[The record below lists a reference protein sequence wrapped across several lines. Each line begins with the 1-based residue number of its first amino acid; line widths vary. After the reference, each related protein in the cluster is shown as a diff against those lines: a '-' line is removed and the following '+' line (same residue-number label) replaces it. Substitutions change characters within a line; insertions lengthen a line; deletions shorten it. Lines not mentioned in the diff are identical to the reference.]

1 MVFFPYPC
9 LEIKDHN
16 SAASYKIFMPFL
28 DIICMEKDQDSPSD
42 QPNSQPNK
50 NFISRL
56 LDIIGLTRTPDTTED
71 LEMEI
76 QELLEEGEEQ
86 GLITSQEGKMI
97 NSIFEFRD
105 TLIHEIMTPRPEM
118 VCADV
123 DMGIASVLKLII
135 REGFT
140 RIPVY
145 AESPDNII
153 GILNAKDLLVCVD
166 GPQDC
171 PDIRELIKPP
181 YFVPETMRIVELLR
195 AFQAKKNHMAIVTD
209 EFGGVR
215 GLITLEDVLEEIVGE
230 IDDEYDKDEPQ
241 WRALADGGL
250 MIYAKED
257 IEEVESYFNVKL
269 PDGPYESVGGFI
281 IHQLKHLPV
290 AGETVE
296 TDALAFKVVTA
307 TKRHIKT
314 VKIHKK

>member
-1 MVFFPYPC
+1 
-9 LEIKDHN
+9 
-16 SAASYKIFMPFL
+16 
-28 DIICMEKDQDSPSD
+28 MEKDQDSSSD
-42 QPNSQPNK
+42 QPDSQPSK
-50 NFISRL
+50 NFIIRL
-56 LDIIGLTRTPDTTED
+56 LDILGLSRAPDTTED

-76 QELLEEGEEQ
+76 QELLDEGEEQ
-86 GLITSQEGKMI
+86 GLITRQEGQMI

-105 TLIHEIMTPRPEM
+105 TLIHEIMTPRTEI

-123 DMGIASVLKLII
+123 QMGIPEVLKLIT

-145 AESPDNII
+145 SESLDNII

-166 GPQDC
+166 NPESC
-171 PDIRELIKPP
+171 PDIKKLTKQP
-181 YFVPETMRIVELLR
+181 YVVPETMRIVDLLR

-241 WRALADGGL
+241 WRALQDGSL

-257 IEEVESYFNVKL
+257 IEEVESFFNMEL
-269 PDGPYESVGGFI
+269 PEGPYESVGGFI
-281 IHQLKHLPV
+281 IHQLGHLPKP
-290 AGETVE
+290 GETVE
-296 TDALAFKVVTA
+296 LDSLLFKVVTA

-314 VKIHKK
+314 VKIQRK

>member
-1 MVFFPYPC
+1 
-9 LEIKDHN
+9 
-16 SAASYKIFMPFL
+16 
-28 DIICMEKDQDSPSD
+28 MEKDQDSSSDLPDPQPS
-42 QPNSQPNK
+42 K
-50 NFISRL
+50 NILIRL
-56 LDIIGLTRTPDTTED
+56 LDILGLSRSPDTTED

-86 GLITSQEGKMI
+86 GLITHQEGQMI

-123 DMGIASVLKLII
+123 KIGIPEVLKLIT

-145 AESPDNII
+145 SESQDNIV

-166 GPQDC
+166 APETC
-171 PDIRELIKPP
+171 PDIKKLIKPP
-181 YFVPETMRIVELLR
+181 YFVPETMRIVDLLR

-230 IDDEYDKDEPQ
+230 IDDEYDKEEPQ
-241 WRALADGGL
+241 WRALQDGSL

-257 IEEVESYFNVKL
+257 VEEVESFFGVKL

-281 IHQLKHLPV
+281 IHQLGHLPK
-290 AGETVE
+290 AGELVE
-296 TDALAFKVVTA
+296 LDTLTFKVVSA

-314 VKIHKK
+314 VKIQR

>member
-1 MVFFPYPC
+1 
-9 LEIKDHN
+9 
-16 SAASYKIFMPFL
+16 
-28 DIICMEKDQDSPSD
+28 MEKDQDSSSDLSDPQPS
-42 QPNSQPNK
+42 K
-50 NFISRL
+50 NILIRL
-56 LDIIGLTRTPDTTED
+56 LDILGLSRSPDTTED

-86 GLITSQEGKMI
+86 GLITHQEGQMI
-97 NSIFEFRD
+97 SSIFEFRD

-123 DMGIASVLKLII
+123 KIGVPEVLKLITK
-135 REGFT
+135 EGFT

-145 AESPDNII
+145 SESQDNII

-166 GPQDC
+166 APETC
-171 PDIRELIKPP
+171 PDIRKLIKPP
-181 YFVPETMRIVELLR
+181 YFVPETMRIVDLLK

-230 IDDEYDKDEPQ
+230 IDDEYDKEEPQ
-241 WRALADGGL
+241 WRALQDGSL

-257 IEEVESYFNVKL
+257 VEDVESFFGAKL
-269 PDGPYESVGGFI
+269 PEGPYESVGGFI
-281 IHQLKHLPV
+281 IHQLGHLPK
-290 AGETVE
+290 AGEIVE
-296 TDALAFKVVTA
+296 LDTLTFKVVSA

-314 VKIHKK
+314 VKIQRK

>member
-1 MVFFPYPC
+1 
-9 LEIKDHN
+9 
-16 SAASYKIFMPFL
+16 
-28 DIICMEKDQDSPSD
+28 MEKDQDSSSD
-42 QPNSQPNK
+42 QPDSQSSK

-56 LDIIGLTRTPDTTED
+56 LDVLGLSRAPDTTED

-76 QELLEEGEEQ
+76 QELLDEGEEQ
-86 GLITSQEGKMI
+86 GLITRQEGQMI

-105 TLIHEIMTPRPEM
+105 TLIHEIMTPRTEI

-123 DMGIASVLKLII
+123 EMGIPEVLKLIT

-145 AESPDNII
+145 SESLDNII

-166 GPQDC
+166 DPGAC
-171 PDIRELIKPP
+171 PDIKKLTKQP
-181 YFVPETMRIVELLR
+181 YFVPETMRIVDLLR
-195 AFQAKKNHMAIVTD
+195 AFQAKKNHMGIVTD

-241 WRALADGGL
+241 WRVLQDGSL

-257 IEEVESYFNVKL
+257 IEEVESFFNMEL
-269 PDGPYESVGGFI
+269 PEGPYESVGGFI
-281 IHQLKHLPV
+281 IHQLGHLPK

-296 TDALAFKVVTA
+296 LDTLLFKVVTA

-314 VKIHKK
+314 VKIQRK

>member
-1 MVFFPYPC
+1 
-9 LEIKDHN
+9 
-16 SAASYKIFMPFL
+16 
-28 DIICMEKDQDSPSD
+28 MEKDQDSSSD
-42 QPNSQPNK
+42 LPDSQPSK
-50 NFISRL
+50 NIFIRL
-56 LDIIGLTRTPDTTED
+56 LDILGLSRSPDTTED

-86 GLITSQEGKMI
+86 GLITRQEGQMI

-105 TLIHEIMTPRPEM
+105 TLIHEIMTPRTEI
-118 VCADV
+118 VYADV
-123 DMGIASVLKLII
+123 KMGIPEVLKLIM

-140 RIPVY
+140 RIPVFS
-145 AESPDNII
+145 ETHDNII

-166 GPQDC
+166 DPESC
-171 PDIRELIKPP
+171 PDLKKLIKPP
-181 YFVPETMRIVELLR
+181 YFVPETMRIVNLLR
-195 AFQAKKNHMAIVTD
+195 VFQAKKNHLAIVTD

-241 WRALADGGL
+241 WRALQDGSL

-257 IEEVESYFNVKL
+257 IEEVESFFNVEL

-281 IHQLKHLPV
+281 IHQLGHLPK
-290 AGETVE
+290 AGEIVE
-296 TDALAFKVVTA
+296 LDNLLFKVVSA

-314 VKIHKK
+314 VKIQRK

>member
-1 MVFFPYPC
+1 
-9 LEIKDHN
+9 
-16 SAASYKIFMPFL
+16 
-28 DIICMEKDQDSPSD
+28 MEKDQDSSSDLPDQQPS
-42 QPNSQPNK
+42 K
-50 NFISRL
+50 NILIRL
-56 LDIIGLTRTPDTTED
+56 LDILGLSRSPDTTED

-86 GLITSQEGKMI
+86 GLITRQEGQMI

-123 DMGIASVLKLII
+123 QIGVPEVLKLIT

-145 AESPDNII
+145 SESQDNII
-153 GILNAKDLLVCVD
+153 GILNAKDLLVCID
-166 GPQDC
+166 APETC
-171 PDIRELIKPP
+171 PDIKKLIKPP
-181 YFVPETMRIVELLR
+181 YYVPETMRIVDLLR

-230 IDDEYDKDEPQ
+230 IDDEYDKEEPQ
-241 WRALADGGL
+241 WRALQDGSL

-257 IEEVESYFNVKL
+257 IEEVESFFGVQL

-281 IHQLKHLPV
+281 IHQLGHLPK
-290 AGETVE
+290 AGEIVE
-296 TDALAFKVVTA
+296 LDTLTFKVVSA
-307 TKRHIKT
+307 TKRHIKS
-314 VKIHKK
+314 VKIQRK

>member
-1 MVFFPYPC
+1 
-9 LEIKDHN
+9 
-16 SAASYKIFMPFL
+16 
-28 DIICMEKDQDSPSD
+28 MEKDQDSSSDLPDQQPS
-42 QPNSQPNK
+42 K
-50 NFISRL
+50 NILIRLMDTLGLSRS
-56 LDIIGLTRTPDTTED
+56 PDTTAD

-86 GLITSQEGKMI
+86 GLITHQEGQMI
-97 NSIFEFRD
+97 SSIFEFRD

-123 DMGIASVLKLII
+123 KIGIPEVLKLIT

-145 AESPDNII
+145 SESQDNII

-166 GPQDC
+166 APETC
-171 PDIRELIKPP
+171 PDIKKLIKPP
-181 YFVPETMRIVELLR
+181 YFVPETMRIVDLLK

-230 IDDEYDKDEPQ
+230 IDDEYDKEEPQ
-241 WRALADGGL
+241 WRALQDGSL

-257 IEEVESYFNVKL
+257 VEEVESFFAVKM
-269 PDGPYESVGGFI
+269 PEGPYESVGGFI
-281 IHQLKHLPV
+281 IHQLGHLPK
-290 AGETVE
+290 AGEIVE
-296 TDALAFKVVTA
+296 LDTLTFKVVSA

-314 VKIHKK
+314 VKIQRK

>member
-1 MVFFPYPC
+1 
-9 LEIKDHN
+9 
-16 SAASYKIFMPFL
+16 
-28 DIICMEKDQDSPSD
+28 MEKDQDSSSDLPDPQPS
-42 QPNSQPNK
+42 K
-50 NFISRL
+50 NILIRL
-56 LDIIGLTRTPDTTED
+56 LDILGLSRSPDTTED

-86 GLITSQEGKMI
+86 GLITHQEGQMI
-97 NSIFEFRD
+97 SSIFEFRD

-118 VCADV
+118 VCAEV
-123 DMGIASVLKLII
+123 KIAVPEVLKLIT

-145 AESPDNII
+145 SESQDNII

-166 GPQDC
+166 APETC
-171 PDIRELIKPP
+171 PDIKKLIKPP
-181 YFVPETMRIVELLR
+181 YFVPETMRIVDLLK

-241 WRALADGGL
+241 WRALQDGSL

-257 IEEVESYFNVKL
+257 VEDVESFFAIKL
-269 PDGPYESVGGFI
+269 PEGPYESVGGFI
-281 IHQLKHLPV
+281 IHQLGHLPK
-290 AGETVE
+290 AGEIVE
-296 TDALAFKVVTA
+296 LDTLTFKVVSA

-314 VKIHKK
+314 VKIQRK

>member
-1 MVFFPYPC
+1 
-9 LEIKDHN
+9 
-16 SAASYKIFMPFL
+16 
-28 DIICMEKDQDSPSD
+28 
-42 QPNSQPNK
+42 
-50 NFISRL
+50 
-56 LDIIGLTRTPDTTED
+56 
-71 LEMEI
+71 MEI

-86 GLITSQEGKMI
+86 GLITHQEGQMI

-105 TLIHEIMTPRPEM
+105 TLIHEIMTPRTE
-118 VCADV
+118 VVYADV
-123 DMGIASVLKLII
+123 QMGIPEVLKLIT

-145 AESPDNII
+145 SESHDNII

-166 GPQDC
+166 APKSC
-171 PDIRELIKPP
+171 PDIKKLIKPP
-181 YFVPETMRIVELLR
+181 YFVPETMRIVDLLR

-230 IDDEYDKDEPQ
+230 IDDEYDKDEPR
-241 WRALADGGL
+241 WRAMQDGSL

-257 IEEVESYFNVKL
+257 IEEVESFFDVKL

-281 IHQLKHLPV
+281 IHQLGHLPK
-290 AGETVE
+290 AGEVVDLE
-296 TDALAFKVVTA
+296 NLIFKVVSA

-314 VKIHKK
+314 VKIQRK

>member
-1 MVFFPYPC
+1 MDREQDSSSDSPDSQPSKNIIIRL
-9 LEIKDHN
+9 LEI
-16 SAASYKIFMPFL
+16 L
-28 DIICMEKDQDSPSD
+28 
-42 QPNSQPNK
+42 
-50 NFISRL
+50 
-56 LDIIGLTRTPDTTED
+56 GLGRTPDTTED

-86 GLITSQEGKMI
+86 GLITSQEGQMI

-105 TLIHEIMTPRPEM
+105 TLIHEIMTPKPEV
-118 VCADV
+118 VCIDV
-123 DMGIASVLKLII
+123 KTGVPEALKVIT

-145 AESPDNII
+145 ADSRDNII

-166 GPQDC
+166 APESC
-171 PDIRELIKPP
+171 PDLKKLIKAP
-181 YFVPETMRIVELLR
+181 YFVPETMRIVDLLR

-230 IDDEYDKDEPQ
+230 IEDEYDEEEPQ
-241 WRALADGGL
+241 WRTLPDGSM

-257 IEEVESYFNVKL
+257 IEEVESFFGVEL

-281 IHQLKHLPV
+281 IHRLGHLPK
-290 AGETVE
+290 AGEVVE
-296 TDALAFKVVTA
+296 LDSLVFKVVSA

-314 VKIHKK
+314 VKIQRK

>member
-1 MVFFPYPC
+1 
-9 LEIKDHN
+9 
-16 SAASYKIFMPFL
+16 
-28 DIICMEKDQDSPSD
+28 MEKDQDSSSD
-42 QPNSQPNK
+42 SPDSQPSK
-50 NFISRL
+50 NIIIRL
-56 LDIIGLTRTPDTTED
+56 LGILGLGRTPDTTED

-76 QELLEEGEEQ
+76 QELLEEGEEH
-86 GLITSQEGKMI
+86 GLITSQEGQMI

-123 DMGIASVLKLII
+123 EIGIPGVLKLITK
-135 REGFT
+135 EGFT

-145 AESPDNII
+145 ADSQDNII

-166 GPQDC
+166 SPAAC
-171 PDIRELIKPP
+171 PDIKNLIKPP
-181 YFVPETMRIVELLR
+181 YFVPESMRIVNLLR

-241 WRALADGGL
+241 WRTLQDGSL

-257 IEEVESYFNVKL
+257 IEEVESYFDLKL

-281 IHQLKHLPV
+281 IHQLGHLPES
-290 AGETVE
+290 GETVE
-296 TDALAFKVVTA
+296 LDTLIFKVISA

-314 VKIHKK
+314 VKIQRK

>member
-1 MVFFPYPC
+1 M
-9 LEIKDHN
+9 LEKQFIKYSLN
-16 SAASYKIFMPFL
+16 LYEFR
-28 DIICMEKDQDSPSD
+28 MEKDQDASSD
-42 QPNSQPNK
+42 LPDSQPSK
-50 NFISRL
+50 NVITRL
-56 LDIIGLTRTPDTTED
+56 LDILGLNRAPDTTED

-86 GLITSQEGKMI
+86 GLITRQEGQMI

-105 TLIHEIMTPRPEM
+105 TLIHEIMTPRTEI
-118 VCADV
+118 VCVDV
-123 DMGIASVLKLII
+123 KMGIPEALKLII

-145 AESPDNII
+145 SESQDNII
-153 GILNAKDLLVCVD
+153 GILNAKDLLVCID
-166 GPQDC
+166 DMESC
-171 PDIRELIKPP
+171 PDIKKLSKPA
-181 YFVPETMRIVELLR
+181 YFVPETMRIVDLLR

-241 WRALADGGL
+241 WRALQDGSL

-257 IEEVESYFNVKL
+257 IEEVETFFDVEL

-281 IHQLKHLPV
+281 IHQLGHLPKS
-290 AGETVE
+290 GETVE
-296 TDALAFKVVTA
+296 LDNLIFKVVTA

-314 VKIHKK
+314 VKIQRK

>member
-1 MVFFPYPC
+1 
-9 LEIKDHN
+9 
-16 SAASYKIFMPFL
+16 
-28 DIICMEKDQDSPSD
+28 MEKDQDSPSD
-42 QPNSQPNK
+42 SSDSQPRK
-50 NFISRL
+50 TILSRF
-56 LDIIGLTRTPDTTED
+56 LDILGLDRSPDTTED

-76 QELLEEGEEQ
+76 QELLEEGEEH
-86 GLITSQEGKMI
+86 GLITHQEGQMI

-105 TLIHEIMTPRPEM
+105 TLIHEIMTPRPEI

-123 DMGIASVLKLII
+123 QTKIPDVLKMII

-145 AESPDNII
+145 SESPDNII
-153 GILNAKDLLVCVD
+153 GILNAKDLLICVD
-166 GPQDC
+166 APQNC

-181 YFVPETMRIVELLR
+181 YMVPETMRIVDLLR
-195 AFQAKKNHMAIVTD
+195 AFQAKKNHMAIVAD
-209 EFGGVR
+209 EFGGIR
-215 GLITLEDVLEEIVGE
+215 GLITLEDLLEEIVGE

-241 WRALADGGL
+241 WRKLHDGSL

-257 IEEVESYFNVKL
+257 IEEVESFFKVEL

-281 IHQLKHLPV
+281 IYQLGHLPK

-296 TDALAFKVVTA
+296 LESLVFKVVSA
-307 TKRHIKT
+307 TKRHIKS

>member
-1 MVFFPYPC
+1 
-9 LEIKDHN
+9 
-16 SAASYKIFMPFL
+16 
-28 DIICMEKDQDSPSD
+28 MEKDQDSSSD
-42 QPNSQPNK
+42 SPDSQPSK
-50 NFISRL
+50 NIVIRL
-56 LDIIGLTRTPDTTED
+56 LGLLGLGRSPDTTED

-86 GLITSQEGKMI
+86 GLITRQEGQMI

-118 VCADV
+118 VCAEV
-123 DMGIASVLKLII
+123 QIGIPEVLKLIT

-145 AESPDNII
+145 SESQDNII

-166 GPQDC
+166 APETC
-171 PDIRELIKPP
+171 PDIRKLIKPP

-230 IDDEYDKDEPQ
+230 IDDEYDNDEPQ
-241 WRALADGGL
+241 WRAMQDGSL

-257 IEEVESYFNVKL
+257 IEEVESFFGVKL

-281 IHQLKHLPV
+281 IHQLGHLPK
-290 AGETVE
+290 AGEIVE
-296 TDALAFKVVTA
+296 LDKLIYKVVAA

-314 VKIHKK
+314 VKIQRK

>member
-1 MVFFPYPC
+1 
-9 LEIKDHN
+9 
-16 SAASYKIFMPFL
+16 
-28 DIICMEKDQDSPSD
+28 MEKDQDSSSD
-42 QPNSQPNK
+42 QPDSQSSK

-56 LDIIGLTRTPDTTED
+56 LDVLGLSRAPDTTED

-76 QELLEEGEEQ
+76 QELLDEGEEQ
-86 GLITSQEGKMI
+86 GLITHQEGQMI

-105 TLIHEIMTPRPEM
+105 TLIHEIMTPRTEI

-123 DMGIASVLKLII
+123 EMGIPEVLKLIT

-145 AESPDNII
+145 SESLDNII

-166 GPQDC
+166 DPGAC
-171 PDIRELIKPP
+171 PDIKKLTKQP
-181 YFVPETMRIVELLR
+181 YFVPETMRIVDLLR
-195 AFQAKKNHMAIVTD
+195 AFQAKKNHMGIVTD

-241 WRALADGGL
+241 WRALQDGSL

-257 IEEVESYFNVKL
+257 IEEVESFFNMEL
-269 PDGPYESVGGFI
+269 PEGPYESVGGFI
-281 IHQLKHLPV
+281 IHQLGHLPK

-296 TDALAFKVVTA
+296 LDTLLFKVVTA

-314 VKIHKK
+314 VKIQRK

>member
-1 MVFFPYPC
+1 
-9 LEIKDHN
+9 
-16 SAASYKIFMPFL
+16 
-28 DIICMEKDQDSPSD
+28 MEKDQDSSSSD
-42 QPNSQPNK
+42 LSDSQPSK
-50 NFISRL
+50 NFITRL
-56 LDIIGLTRTPDTTED
+56 LDILGLGRTPDTTED

-86 GLITSQEGKMI
+86 GLITHQEGQMI

-105 TLIHEIMTPRPEM
+105 TLIHEIMTPRTE
-118 VCADV
+118 VVYADV
-123 DMGIASVLKLII
+123 QMGIPEVLKLIT

-145 AESPDNII
+145 SETHDNII

-166 GPQDC
+166 APKSC
-171 PDIRELIKPP
+171 PDIKNLIKPP
-181 YFVPETMRIVELLR
+181 YFVPETMRIVDLLR

-230 IDDEYDKDEPQ
+230 IDDEYDKDEPR
-241 WRALADGGL
+241 WRAMQDGSL

-257 IEEVESYFNVKL
+257 IEEVDSFFNVKL

-281 IHQLKHLPV
+281 IHQLGHLPK
-290 AGETVE
+290 AGEVVE
-296 TDALAFKVVTA
+296 LENLIFKVVSA
-307 TKRHIKT
+307 TKRHIKS
-314 VKIHKK
+314 VKIQRK

>member
-1 MVFFPYPC
+1 
-9 LEIKDHN
+9 
-16 SAASYKIFMPFL
+16 
-28 DIICMEKDQDSPSD
+28 MEKDQESPAD
-42 QPNSQPNK
+42 LPDSQPSK
-50 NFISRL
+50 NIISRL
-56 LDIIGLTRTPDTTED
+56 LDILGLDRSPDTTED

-76 QELLEEGEEQ
+76 QELLEEGEEH
-86 GLITSQEGKMI
+86 GLITRQEGQMI

-118 VCADV
+118 ICADV
-123 DMGIASVLKLII
+123 QIEIPDVLKLII
-135 REGFT
+135 KEGFT

-145 AESPDNII
+145 SESPDNII

-166 GPQDC
+166 APQNY

-181 YFVPETMRIVELLR
+181 YLVPETMRIVDLLR

-209 EFGGVR
+209 EFGGIR

-241 WRALADGGL
+241 WRVLPDGSL
-250 MIYAKED
+250 VIYAKED
-257 IEEVESYFNVKL
+257 VEEVESFFDVKL
-269 PDGPYESVGGFI
+269 PAGPYESVGGFI
-281 IHQLKHLPV
+281 IHQLEHLPK

-296 TDALAFKVVTA
+296 MGSLVFKVISA

-314 VKIHKK
+314 VKIHRK

>member
-1 MVFFPYPC
+1 
-9 LEIKDHN
+9 
-16 SAASYKIFMPFL
+16 
-28 DIICMEKDQDSPSD
+28 MEKDQDPSSD
-42 QPNSQPNK
+42 LPDSQPSK
-50 NFISRL
+50 NLLTRL
-56 LDIIGLTRTPDTTED
+56 LDTLGLGRAPDTTED

-86 GLITSQEGKMI
+86 GLITPQEGQMI

-105 TLIHEIMTPRPEM
+105 TLIHEIMTPKPEM
-118 VCADV
+118 VCAD
-123 DMGIASVLKLII
+123 MQTGIPEVLKLITQ
-135 REGFT
+135 EGFT

-145 AESPDNII
+145 SEAHDNII

-166 GPQDC
+166 AKENC
-171 PDIRELIKPP
+171 PDIKELIKPP
-181 YFVPETMRIVELLR
+181 YFVPETMRIVDLLR

-241 WRALADGGL
+241 WRALQDGSL

-257 IEEVESYFNVKL
+257 IEEVESFFKMEL

-281 IHQLKHLPV
+281 IHQLGHLPK
-290 AGETVE
+290 AGEVVE
-296 TDALAFKVVTA
+296 LDNLIFKVISA
-307 TKRHIKT
+307 TKRNIKT
-314 VKIHKK
+314 VKILRK

>member
-1 MVFFPYPC
+1 
-9 LEIKDHN
+9 
-16 SAASYKIFMPFL
+16 
-28 DIICMEKDQDSPSD
+28 MEKDQDSSSDLPDQQPS
-42 QPNSQPNK
+42 K
-50 NFISRL
+50 NILIRL
-56 LDIIGLTRTPDTTED
+56 LDILGLSRSPDTTED

-86 GLITSQEGKMI
+86 GLITRQEGQMI

-123 DMGIASVLKLII
+123 QIGVPEVLKLIT

-145 AESPDNII
+145 SESQDNII
-153 GILNAKDLLVCVD
+153 GILNAKDLLVCID
-166 GPQDC
+166 APETC
-171 PDIRELIKPP
+171 PDIKKLIKPP
-181 YFVPETMRIVELLR
+181 YFVPETMRIVDLLR

-230 IDDEYDKDEPQ
+230 IDDEYDKEEPQ
-241 WRALADGGL
+241 WRALQDGSL

-257 IEEVESYFNVKL
+257 IEEVESFFGVEL

-281 IHQLKHLPV
+281 IHQLGHLPK
-290 AGETVE
+290 AGEIVE
-296 TDALAFKVVTA
+296 LDTLTFKVVSA
-307 TKRHIKT
+307 TKRHIKS
-314 VKIHKK
+314 VKIQRK

>member
-1 MVFFPYPC
+1 
-9 LEIKDHN
+9 
-16 SAASYKIFMPFL
+16 
-28 DIICMEKDQDSPSD
+28 MEKDQDSSSDLPDQQPS
-42 QPNSQPNK
+42 K
-50 NFISRL
+50 NILIRL
-56 LDIIGLTRTPDTTED
+56 LDILGLSRSPDTTED

-86 GLITSQEGKMI
+86 GLITRQEGQMI

-123 DMGIASVLKLII
+123 QIGVPEVLKLIT

-145 AESPDNII
+145 SESQDNII
-153 GILNAKDLLVCVD
+153 GILNAKDLLVCID
-166 GPQDC
+166 APETC
-171 PDIRELIKPP
+171 PDIKKLIKPP
-181 YFVPETMRIVELLR
+181 YFVPETMRIVDLLR

-230 IDDEYDKDEPQ
+230 IDDEYDKEEPQ
-241 WRALADGGL
+241 WRALQDGSL
-250 MIYAKED
+250 LIYAKED
-257 IEEVESYFNVKL
+257 IEEVESFFGVEL

-281 IHQLKHLPV
+281 IHQLGHLPK
-290 AGETVE
+290 AGEIVE
-296 TDALAFKVVTA
+296 LDTLTFKVVSA
-307 TKRHIKT
+307 TKRHIKS
-314 VKIHKK
+314 VKIQRK

>member
-1 MVFFPYPC
+1 
-9 LEIKDHN
+9 
-16 SAASYKIFMPFL
+16 
-28 DIICMEKDQDSPSD
+28 MEKDQDSSSDLPDPQPS
-42 QPNSQPNK
+42 K
-50 NFISRL
+50 NILIRL
-56 LDIIGLTRTPDTTED
+56 LDILGLSRSPDTTED

-86 GLITSQEGKMI
+86 GLITHQEGQMI
-97 NSIFEFRD
+97 SSIFEFRD

-123 DMGIASVLKLII
+123 KIGVPEVLKLIT

-145 AESPDNII
+145 SESQDNII

-166 GPQDC
+166 APETC
-171 PDIRELIKPP
+171 PDIKKLIKPP
-181 YFVPETMRIVELLR
+181 YFVPETMRIVDLLK

-215 GLITLEDVLEEIVGE
+215 GLITLEDVLEEIGGE

-241 WRALADGGL
+241 WRALQDGSL

-257 IEEVESYFNVKL
+257 VEDVESFFAIKL
-269 PDGPYESVGGFI
+269 PEGPYESVGGFI
-281 IHQLKHLPV
+281 IHQLGHLPK
-290 AGETVE
+290 AGEIVE
-296 TDALAFKVVTA
+296 LDTLTFKVVSA

-314 VKIHKK
+314 VKIQRK